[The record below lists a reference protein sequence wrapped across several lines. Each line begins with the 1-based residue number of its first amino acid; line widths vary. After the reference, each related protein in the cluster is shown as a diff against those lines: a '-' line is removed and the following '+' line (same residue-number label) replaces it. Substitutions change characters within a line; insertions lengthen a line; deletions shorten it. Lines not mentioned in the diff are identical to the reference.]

1 MPPLVGVAVNVTF
14 VPVQIV
20 VADAETLTLTGKFG
34 FTVIVIP
41 ALVAGFP
48 VAQGVAFD
56 VNTTVTMSPFTS
68 VVEEY
73 VLLLISTFV
82 PFTFH

>member
-14 VPVQIV
+14 APAQIV
-20 VADAETLTLTGKFG
+20 VALAETLTLTGKFG

-41 ALVAGFP
+41 VLVAGLP

-56 VNTTVTMSPFTS
+56 VSTTVTTSPFTS
-68 VVEEY
+68 VVEE
-73 VLLLISTFV
+73 
-82 PFTFH
+82 